1 MGNIS
6 ADQYKKRKTGIKRT
20 GISVLAVIC
29 LVILMAFPAHAA
41 GSGSR
46 HHADTADYCMRV
58 SDVTV
63 GLSELSG
70 LSEGEKQ
77 ALVEKVSDYA
87 IYTWSVPYRAWADK
101 VSPRGD
107 FGSVSWDRAGSYKI
121 SISLPSLTDGASSQ
135 ISYTLTIIDDLP
147 PEPSKYTIKV
157 SFVDEE
163 SGLYIGDPYILPD
176 QAEGSSYD
184 LTELTEKIPE
194 GYALS
199 EVLGDLAGRAEK
211 DTEILVMCR
220 KIPARYSLTVTFV
233 DEETGLALADPLTW
247 QDMEE
252 GSSYDL
258 TELTESLPEGYVLS
272 GIQED
277 LTGVIRKDTQI
288 FVMCRKIPARHSLTL
303 SFVDEKTGL
312 ALADPLIRKDLEEGS
327 SYDLTKEAEVLPE
340 GYEVSGILGDLTGTV
355 TEDLEITI
363 LCKKTEKD
371 PSDKDKDKDR
381 EKDSGKKPSPGGSSH
396 KPGRSSGSGNS
407 SGRKSSGTSAA
418 AAGGSAAVRQQ
429 TAAEE
434 ERTREQAEK
443 QSDAERES
451 EAGTAAASEETEE
464 MTREETAREETEER
478 DSAYESAALAV
489 TEEEEDQSDLGG
501 ALLPQSA
508 KPERGLSPLGVTL
521 GILEAGILAVLSML
535 IISDLKLIRWFEEK
549 RRK

>member
-184 LTELTEKIPE
+184 LTELT
-194 GYALS
+194 
-199 EVLGDLAGRAEK
+199 DN
-211 DTEILVMCR
+211 
-220 KIPARYSLTVTFV
+220 
-233 DEETGLALADPLTW
+233 
-247 QDMEE
+247 
-252 GSSYDL
+252 
-258 TELTESLPEGYVLS
+258 LPEGYVLS
-272 GIQED
+272 GIRED

-327 SYDLTKEAEVLPE
+327 SYDLTEEAEVLPE